1 MRLIMAA
8 FFLAVLGAA
17 CGPLQESASERHVV
31 STIAP
36 LSAILRELAGERFEV
51 HTLLAPGASPH
62 TYEPRPS
69 DAQLVESALA
79 LFYVAENLDGWAAR
93 LPAKTRVRVLD
104 MLPEEKR
111 LHWEEAQPHGHE
123 HGHESEEG
131 EWDPHFWSD
140 PATVKAI
147 LPALAAKM
155 SERDPEGAG
164 EFAAQAER
172 FGAELDALD
181 AEVTEK
187 MSPLKGRPVVMFHP
201 SWNYFLAR
209 YGLRLVGLVE
219 TAPGKEASPQ
229 YLADLVETLRK
240 ENVTVIFTEPQLARR
255 PAEVVS
261 EAGNV
266 SLYELDPIGGVPGK
280 MTYRELIIAN
290 ASVLRE
296 ALQ

>member
-1 MRLIMAA
+1 MRLKAVAFVLMA
-8 FFLAVLGAA
+8 LVAA
-17 CGPLQESASERHVV
+17 CGPRQEAAPDRHVV

-69 DAQLVESALA
+69 DAQLVESGLA

-93 LPAKTRVRVLD
+93 LPAATRVGVFD

-111 LHWEEAQPHGHE
+111 LHWDEAQPHVHE

-140 PATVKAI
+140 PGTVKAV
-147 LPALAAKM
+147 LPGLVARL
-155 SERDPEGAG
+155 SEVDPEGAK
-164 EFAAQAER
+164 EYAAQAER
-172 FGAELDALD
+172 FSAELDALD
-181 AEVTEK
+181 AEITEK

-219 TAPGKEASPQ
+219 AAPGKEASPQ
-229 YLADLVETLRK
+229 YLADLVETLRREK
-240 ENVTVIFTEPQLARR
+240 VTAIFTEPQLARR

-266 SLYELDPIGGVPGK
+266 PLYELDPIGGVPGR
-280 MTYRELIIAN
+280 MTYRELILAN
-290 ASVLRE
+290 ATALRE

>member
-1 MRLIMAA
+1 MRWKAA
-8 FFLAVLGAA
+8 VVLTVLGVA
-17 CGPLQESASERHVV
+17 CSPRQETAPERHVV

-36 LSAILRELAGERFEV
+36 LSAILRELAGARLEV

-69 DAQLVESALA
+69 DAQLVESGLA

-93 LPAKTRVRVLD
+93 LPAKRRVRVLD
-104 MLPEEKR
+104 MLPDEKR
-111 LHWEEAQPHGHE
+111 LHWDEAEPHVHA
-123 HGHESEEG
+123 HDHASEEG

-140 PATVKAI
+140 PGTVKAI
-147 LPALAAKM
+147 LPALVTEL
-155 SERDPEGAG
+155 SEIDPEGAG
-164 EFAAQAER
+164 EYAAQAER

-181 AEVTEK
+181 AEVAEK

-219 TAPGKEASPQ
+219 AAPGKEASPQ
-229 YLADLVETLRK
+229 YLTDLVETLRK
-240 ENVTVIFTEPQLARR
+240 EEITAVFTEPQLARR

-261 EAGNV
+261 EAGSV
-266 SLYELDPIGGVPGK
+266 PLYELDPIGGVPGK
-280 MTYRELIIAN
+280 MTYRELILAN
-290 ASVLRE
+290 ATALRE
-296 ALQ
+296 AMQ